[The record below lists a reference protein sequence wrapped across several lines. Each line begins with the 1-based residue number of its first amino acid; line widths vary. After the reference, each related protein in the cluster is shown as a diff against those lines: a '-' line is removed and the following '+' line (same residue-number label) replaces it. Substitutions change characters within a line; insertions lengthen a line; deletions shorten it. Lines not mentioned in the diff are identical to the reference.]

1 MFAGIPYDETINYEK
16 VDYDYDYICKLLCIP
31 LHRYQGCRDI
41 TSIKKYL
48 FHVQRLRGNNCAYQ
62 ITAKTSHFDTYYRKM
77 NCQADNVSY
86 RVASYQ

>member
-41 TSIKKYL
+41 TSIKKYPYY
-48 FHVQRLRGNNCAYQ
+48 FQWVREINCAYQ
-62 ITAKTSHFDTYYRKM
+62 ITAKTSHFHTYYRKM
-77 NCQADNVSY
+77 NYQADYGSY